1 MSALLK
7 KRAKERAAAQER
19 RLRGEDVSG
28 DEGGEEVDELAVYK
42 VRVGMC
48 FVYSS
53 GFNDCV
59 PFRLRGVD
67 KELRRFVIGDLVR

>member
-28 DEGGEEVDELAVYK
+28 DEGGEEVDELAMYK
-42 VRVGMC
+42 VRACVC
-48 FVYSS
+48 VRSS
-53 GFNDCV
+53 VCLYLGPQRV
-59 PFRLRGVD
+59 
-67 KELRRFVIGDLVR
+67 